1 MHTATWPTV
10 EELPTGGDP
19 GVLVTAGQVLSALR
33 KVKSDHKVSMR
44 ARLAHA
50 MVKAPAAQAAQ
61 TQAAAADLQAAG
73 GLDTGLQV
81 QEADEFSVIA
91 ELA

>member
-1 MHTATWPTV
+1 
-10 EELPTGGDP
+10 
-19 GVLVTAGQVLSALR
+19 
-33 KVKSDHKVSMR
+33 
-44 ARLAHA
+44 
-50 MVKAPAAQAAQ
+50 MVKAPGAQVAQ

-81 QEADEFSVIA
+81 QSADEFTVIA